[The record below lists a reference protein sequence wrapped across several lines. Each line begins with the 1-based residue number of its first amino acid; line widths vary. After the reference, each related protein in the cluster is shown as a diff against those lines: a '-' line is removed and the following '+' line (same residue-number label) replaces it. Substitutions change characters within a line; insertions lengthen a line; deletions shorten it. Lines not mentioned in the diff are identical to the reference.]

1 MFGKI
6 SYLMTNNTLYRDL
19 RWEVQQ
25 RLQFI
30 EARLFWQG
38 RFNRRSIVEYF
49 GISGVQATS
58 DISRYSEIAP
68 QNLIYDRSK
77 KTYLATDE
85 FEPVLI
91 EPKPESLL
99 YLESESI
106 QGSSFSIPWEG
117 LPTLHRNVDKKVF
130 RRVLQAIQDQKS
142 IEVRY
147 QSMSNPEPSW
157 RWISP
162 HSIAHDG
169 MRWHVRAYCFIDNT
183 FKDFLL
189 ARLLEFGKE
198 RESIVFK
205 EEDLDWNAHVNLRI
219 VAHTGLSKDQKK
231 VIETDYGMK
240 DGALTVNVR
249 RALLPYFLKKH
260 SLNIEKEKPEEQQIS
275 IENRDEIP
283 LFDT

>member
-1 MFGKI
+1 
-6 SYLMTNNTLYRDL
+6 MTESTPYRDL

-77 KTYLATDE
+77 KTYLATDA

-91 EPKPESLL
+91 QPKPESLL
-99 YLESESI
+99 YLESENI
-106 QGSSFSIPWEG
+106 QDSSSAIPWEG
-117 LPTLHRNVDKKVF
+117 LPTIHRNVDNKVF
-130 RRVLQAIQDQKS
+130 RRVLQAIQEQKS

-147 QSMSNPEPSW
+147 QSMSIPEPSW

-162 HSIAHDG
+162 HSIAHNG
-169 MRWHVRAYCFIDNT
+169 KRWHVRSYCFIDNT

-189 ARLLEFGKE
+189 ARFLEFGKE

-205 EEDLDWNAHVNLRI
+205 EEDREWHTYVSIKI
-219 VAHTGLSKDQKK
+219 VAHPGLSTGQKK
-231 VIETDYGMK
+231 VIETDYGMEN
-240 DGALTVNVR
+240 GSLSLEIR
-249 RALLPYFLKKH
+249 RALLPYFLKRYG
-260 SLNIEKEKPEEQQIS
+260 LDVEKEKPEAQQVVLVGQGEKS
-275 IENRDEIP
+275 SFEW
-283 LFDT
+283 